1 LPTAPPLSDR
11 TTSSSYI
18 QGRFEWDGQ
27 NFSESAEEIQFN
39 LEGDGVPI
47 LRALLKNREGEL
59 TPADINL
66 SERLDNSDGHFAFG
80 K

>member
-1 LPTAPPLSDR
+1 V
-11 TTSSSYI
+11 
-18 QGRFEWDGQ
+18 
-27 NFSESAEEIQFN
+27 NFSESAEEIQFD
-39 LEGDGVPI
+39 LEGDGYPI